1 MRYVSWLDAQSATV
15 VAAHDPLRN
24 LAFGALDMG
33 AGAIVSDLCW
43 MWHMGAPM
51 RLARDTWPWRLAP
64 LARLA
69 WGGATGSQ

>member
-1 MRYVSWLDAQSATV
+1 MWAGWTHNRRPCSQRG
-15 VAAHDPLRN
+15 DPLRN
-24 LAFGALDMG
+24 LTVGALDMMG
-33 AGAIVSDLCW
+33 VGAIASDLQDVA
-43 MWHMGAPM
+43 HGPSPM